1 LEGIVICTDNP
12 KRLKMIKKS
21 KKDSREGLLINITGN
36 GKGKT
41 TSALGTC
48 MRALGWGWQ
57 VSIIQFIKNEQENG
71 EKRFAATISQ
81 GLEMV
86 QCGLGLTHNSKAS
99 KAQHIEA
106 ACEAWEKAKSH
117 LQSEKADLLVL
128 DELNIVLKL
137 GWLDIDDVINALQ
150 KRPKWMHVIIT
161 GRNAPD
167 KLIAASDMV
176 SEIKEIKHPYKS
188 GTKAQKGIE
197 Y

>member
-1 LEGIVICTDNP
+1 
-12 KRLKMIKKS
+12 MITKNDKKS
-21 KKDSREGLLINITGN
+21 RSGLLINITGN

-71 EKRFAATISQ
+71 EKRFAATIPQ
-81 GLEMV
+81 VLKMI

-99 KAQHIEA
+99 EEQHIEA
-106 ACEAWEKAKSH
+106 AREAWKQAKSC
-117 LQSEKADLLVL
+117 LQAEKADLLVF
-128 DELNIVLKL
+128 DELNIALDL
-137 GWLDIDDVINALQ
+137 NWLDIDDVIDVLQ

-161 GRNAPD
+161 GRNAPA
-167 KLIAASDMV
+167 KLIAVSDLV
-176 SEIKEIKHPYKS
+176 SEIKEIKHPYKL
-188 GTKAQKGIE
+188 GIKAQKGIE

>member
-1 LEGIVICTDNP
+1 
-12 KRLKMIKKS
+12 MITKNGR
-21 KKDSREGLLINITGN
+21 DSRKGLLINITGD

-57 VSIIQFIKNEQENG
+57 VSIIQFIKNQQNNG
-71 EKRFAATISQ
+71 EKRFAATIAEN
-81 GLEMV
+81 LEML
-86 QCGLGLTHNSKAS
+86 QCGLGLTHKSKSSEAE
-99 KAQHIEA
+99 HIQA
-106 ACEAWEKAKSH
+106 AREAWEQGKSH
-117 LQSEKADLLVL
+117 LQAGKADLLVF

-137 GWLDIDDVINALQ
+137 GWLDIDDVISTLQ
-150 KRPKWMHVIIT
+150 KRPEWLHVIIT

-167 KLIAASDMV
+167 KLIAVSDLV

-188 GTKAQKGIE
+188 GIKAQKGIE

>member
-1 LEGIVICTDNP
+1 
-12 KRLKMIKKS
+12 MIEKS
-21 KKDSREGLLINITGN
+21 EKDSREGLLINITGN

-57 VSIIQFIKNEQENG
+57 VSIIQFIKNKQENG
-71 EKRFAATISQ
+71 EKRFAATIAEN
-81 GLEMV
+81 LEMV
-86 QCGLGLTHNSKAS
+86 QCGLGLTHNSRAS
-99 KAQHIEA
+99 DAQHIEA
-106 ACEAWEKAKSH
+106 ARNAWEKAKSH
-117 LQSEKADLLVL
+117 LRAGKADLMVF

-137 GWLDIDDVINALQ
+137 GWLDVDDVINALR
-150 KRPKWMHVIIT
+150 KRPKRVHVIIT

-167 KLIAASDMV
+167 KLIAASDLV

-188 GTKAQKGIE
+188 GIKARKGIE

>member
-1 LEGIVICTDNP
+1 
-12 KRLKMIKKS
+12 MIEKS
-21 KKDSREGLLINITGN
+21 KKDSRNGLLINITGN

-41 TSALGTC
+41 TSSLGTC

-57 VSIIQFIKNEQENG
+57 VSIIQFVKNKQENG
-71 EKRFAATISQ
+71 EKRFAATIA
-81 GLEMV
+81 GNLEMV

-99 KAQHIEA
+99 ETEHAQA
-106 ACEAWEKAKSH
+106 ACEAWRKAKSH
-117 LQSEKADLLVL
+117 LQAGKADLLVF
-128 DELNIVLKL
+128 DELNIALKL
-137 GWLDIDDVINALQ
+137 GWVDVGDVISALQ

-167 KLIAASDMV
+167 KLIAASDIV

-188 GTKAQKGIE
+188 GIKAQKGIE